1 MQANIFIVGDIGQYE
16 DGDGNKVE
24 GVVLLDVIEQVQKY
38 PNATSYKLNINT
50 CGGSI
55 DEGNKIKEY
64 LLSIGKPI
72 NTYGFG
78 MVASMGTLLF
88 LIGEKRE
95 LKEGTDFF
103 IHLPQGGVLGDSE
116 QIMEYANEIAE
127 YQKQLLKQ
135 YTEATNLTNE
145 AILPLLREETTLT
158 YEQAY
163 NLGFANYKSEAM
175 QPVAYFQK
183 NTNTNINDKMSATN
197 ELKMSSEDKSWLESK
212 LEGITN
218 LFKTEKQTP
227 TNVTETT
234 ADGETMIDFPD
245 VEEGQPIP
253 LETRGLVDGSPAQ
266 GEYVMPSGNTF
277 VFDNGVLTEI
287 REPAAEETMTQ
298 EEMNNIIADIKERLN
313 ISKTKEEAAKTE
325 LATAKK
331 ENQTLKQEITNVKS
345 QFETFQ
351 AELKTK
357 FSFQSVTNRQEVVPS
372 QQVESEAKKAKQ
384 RLIEARKNRR

>member
-1 MQANIFIVGDIGQYE
+1 
-16 DGDGNKVE
+16 
-24 GVVLLDVIEQVQKY
+24 
-38 PNATSYKLNINT
+38 
-50 CGGSI
+50 
-55 DEGNKIKEY
+55 
-64 LLSIGKPI
+64 
-72 NTYGFG
+72 
-78 MVASMGTLLF
+78 LF

-183 NTNTNINDKMSATN
+183 NTNTNINDKMSTTN

-298 EEMNNIIADIKERLN
+298 EEMNKIIADIKEQLN
-313 ISKTKEEAAKTE
+313 ISKTNEEAAKTQ
-325 LATAKK
+325 LATAQK
-331 ENQTLKQEITNVKS
+331 ENQTLKQEITNVKG
-345 QFETFQ
+345 QFEKFQ
-351 AELKTK
+351 AELRTK
-357 FSFQSVTNRQEVVPS
+357 FSFQPVTNRQEVVPS